1 MDNSIICQADISIVP
16 LPPGIWEYPA
26 GMEREETILQARIRE
41 RLAATGKSAR
51 ALSLEIGANGGY
63 VRDLLDPDRS
73 PSPSAPRLQAMA
85 AALQTTTEYLL
96 GSSENPEQVL
106 SEVAIGDNRLEYLA
120 QTPSSRRPA
129 EDQTPGIP
137 LVGTGDCADLE
148 VIDDDGHDI
157 TIERSSFD
165 ADYQVR
171 MIDRPPALR
180 GARHAYAIYFQ
191 GSSMEPRFFAGEI
204 GIVDP
209 DRPAAPGD
217 FVLVQLNNGEED
229 HVVSVLVKRLIRQT
243 SAYLELEQFNP
254 ATIFKIDKGKVA
266 RVHKIMPPTD
276 LLFR

>member
-1 MDNSIICQADISIVP
+1 MPSD
-16 LPPGIWEYPA
+16 
-26 GMEREETILQARIRE
+26 RETLAE
-41 RLAATGKSAR
+41 RLRDRIDSLGRKPRDVSMSATGKPD
-51 ALSLEIGANGGY
+51 L
-63 VRDLLDPDRS
+63 VRDIFRLKRMPT
-73 PSPSAPRLQAMA
+73 APIMQQLA
-85 AALQTTTEYLL
+85 AELGTTTEYLL
-96 GSSENPEQVL
+96 GQTENPQQVL
-106 SEVAIGDNRLEYLA
+106 SEVAIADNRLDYMTRSA
-120 QTPSSRRPA
+120 SRSRP
-129 EDQTPGIP
+129 EDTPGIP

-254 ATIFKIDKGKVA
+254 ATVFKIDKNKVA

>member
-1 MDNSIICQADISIVP
+1 MEISDRKQHGIIKDIERKGTMPGADRLRKI
-16 LPPGIWEYPA
+16 A
-26 GMEREETILQARIRE
+26 ETL
-41 RLAATGKSAR
+41 G
-51 ALSLEIGANGGY
+51 
-63 VRDLLDPDRS
+63 
-73 PSPSAPRLQAMA
+73 
-85 AALQTTTEYLL
+85 TTTDYLL
-96 GSSENPEQVL
+96 GTSANPEPVL
-106 SEVAIGDNRLEYLA
+106 SEVAIAESRLDYLA
-120 QTPSSRRPA
+120 GEARRARSA
-129 EDQTPGIP
+129 EAAEQGIP

-148 VIDDDGHDI
+148 VIDDDGHDV

-209 DRPAAPGD
+209 DRPAGPGD

-243 SAYLELEQFNP
+243 SAYVELEQFNP
-254 ATIFKIDKGKVA
+254 ATIFKISKNKVA